1 LSTAATQLEGVAL
14 VTGAASGIGRATAR
28 LMAERGASGLVL
40 LDRDQAGLAALAG
53 ELPCR
58 TLIRAHDVAD
68 DSAWA
73 ATVEAVRSE
82 FGNIRYAVVNAGV
95 GEGAPIAASTL
106 AEWKKVLAVNLDGA
120 FLTLQAGF
128 RLMGEGG
135 GAMVVTSSVMA
146 FRAEPGTAAYG
157 ASKAGA
163 LQLARVAAKE
173 GAPLGIRVN
182 AVCPGGVDTAIW
194 EKQEWFGRLVANRGG
209 REGAIAALASNTPLG
224 RFAAP
229 EEVAAQIVHLLSPA
243 SGFVTGTHILID
255 GGLQL

>member
-1 LSTAATQLEGVAL
+1 MPAAALDGAGL

-28 LMAERGASGLVL
+28 LLAAAGVTGLVL
-40 LDRDQAGLAALAG
+40 IDQDAAGLAALAA
-53 ELPCR
+53 ELSCE
-58 TLIRAHDVAD
+58 TLIRAHDVAGEA
-68 DSAWA
+68 AWDE
-73 ATVEAVRSE
+73 TIAVTRDR
-82 FGNIRYAVVNAGV
+82 FGALRYVVANAGV
-95 GEGAPIAASTL
+95 GEGGAIAASSL
-106 AEWKKVLAVNLDGA
+106 AEWRRVLAINLDGP
-120 FLTLQAGF
+120 FLTFRAGF
-128 RLMGEGG
+128 RLMDPQG

-163 LQLARVAAKE
+163 LQLARVAARE

-194 EKQEWFGRLVANRGG
+194 EKQDWWPKLVASKGG
-209 REGAIAALASNTPLG
+209 HEAAIRAMAINTPLG
-224 RFAAP
+224 RFAEP

-243 SGFVTGTHILID
+243 SAFVTGTHILID